1 MTALG
6 GNDSAVLKT
15 APLGL
20 PLLSLIRK
28 DPLGA
33 ASRFKIR
40 FGDVSKLA
48 ILFRDIYYF
57 FTPEA
62 AREILV
68 DHHGDFTREE
78 RLLKIFQTAQGRNVL
93 TTEGADWERQ
103 RRILAPGFS
112 PKRIAGYMSL
122 MVAATQDCI
131 RAELPTQPG
140 DSAKVDVGGFTTH
153 ITMDV
158 ILRTLFSQVATREQA
173 AMISIATRALTRQTM
188 REVYWAF
195 MPPAWMPYP
204 GRATKL
210 KNVGIVSNLIATH
223 IRARQDSAA
232 VATPSSDVLSMLLA
246 ARDDAPNVANAT
258 LSAQEIHD
266 NCILL
271 FGAGFDTSS
280 SALSWWIGL
289 MAAHPTAAAQLRSE
303 LETANANGAAT
314 PEDVARL
321 PFLNAT
327 IKEAMRPYPPSTA
340 LITRVALRDV
350 VIGNTPVAKGTLVV
364 VPIWHL
370 HHDGR
375 WFPDPERFYPER
387 FLPGGTP
394 IPRSAFI
401 PFGTGPHFCLGQHFA
416 TIELALIAAEIIQQY
431 DLLLEEG
438 FILPEPVVDLA
449 LNPSTPLRVHFTRR

>member
-1 MTALG
+1 MTAPC

-33 ASRFKIR
+33 ASRIR
-40 FGDVSKLA
+40 TSFGDVSKLA
-48 ILFRDIYYF
+48 ILFRDLYYF

-68 DHHGDFTREE
+68 DHHGDFIREE

-112 PKRIAGYMSL
+112 AKRIAGYMSL
-122 MVAATQDCI
+122 MVAAAQDCI
-131 RAELPTQPG
+131 RAELPTQSG
-140 DSAKVDVGGFTTH
+140 DSAGVDVGGFTTH

-158 ILRTLFSQVATREQA
+158 ILRTLFSQAATREQA
-173 AMISIATRALTRQTM
+173 AMISLATRALTRQAM

-195 MPPAWMPYP
+195 VPPGWLPYP

-210 KNVGIVSNLIATH
+210 KNVSVISNLIAAH
-223 IRARQDSAA
+223 IRARQNPAV

-246 ARDDAPNVANAT
+246 ARDDAPIVANAT

-303 LETANANGAAT
+303 LDTANANGAGSPA
-314 PEDVARL
+314 DVSRL

-327 IKEAMRPYPPSTA
+327 VKEAMRLYPPSTS

-350 VIGNTPVAKGTLVV
+350 VIGDTPVAKGTLVV
-364 VPIWHL
+364 VPVWHL

-375 WFPDPERFYPER
+375 SFPDPERFSPER
-387 FLPGGTP
+387 FLPGGAP
-394 IPRSAFI
+394 IPRGAFM
-401 PFGTGPHFCLGQHFA
+401 PFGAGPHFCLGQHFA
-416 TIELALIAAEIIQQY
+416 TIELALIAAEIIQHY
-431 DLLLEEG
+431 NLSLEDG
-438 FILPEPVVDLA
+438 LVLPEPVVDLA
-449 LNPSTPLRVHFTRR
+449 LKPRTPLRVLFTRR